1 MQYRRIFKC
10 VVAPLTLIAALASV
24 SNAEKKQPQ
33 ELGIVSAKPAS
44 GPFVETDRGFMVP
57 YEDTLPGST
66 IKFTM
71 VPVPGGVFS
80 YGDADSKSASPPV
93 KVKVDPFWIAQH
105 EVTWGQ
111 YQFFMS
117 LHDVFK
123 GFQTHRLVPLTKDKM
138 IDAVTAPSNLYD
150 SSFTYRKG
158 QNPKQPALS
167 MSQFAGKQYTK
178 WLSLTTGEYYRLPT
192 GAEWEYAARA
202 GSKTKYSFGDDPGK
216 LGDYA
221 WYGKNSDDKTHFVGT
236 KKPNAY
242 GIYDMY
248 GNVAE
253 WVLDSYSGDGYADLA
268 KKAAGGPLTTIQA
281 TQWPTKLFPRCV
293 RGGSFTSHHAD
304 CKSASRFG
312 SNDDDWR
319 EEDPNEPKSPW
330 WFTTGEGLEVGLRV
344 IRPLDA
350 PATKAEKHKYWDAD
364 LPVID
369 RDVKFRIYDEGRGAF
384 GIASPSLPESIKV
397 LKKKQAAAAYDED
410 E

>member
-1 MQYRRIFKC
+1 MQYRKILAC
-10 VVAPLTLIAALASV
+10 CLATLATLTVLTGISG
-24 SNAEKKQPQ
+24 AEEKETKAVPGLVQ
-33 ELGIVSAKPAS
+33 EKPAS
-44 GPFVETDRGFMVP
+44 GPFVKTDRGYMVP
-57 YEDTLPGST
+57 YEDTLPGSNV
-66 IKFTM
+66 KFQM
-71 VPVPGGVFS
+71 VPVPGGVFKM
-80 YGDADSKSASPPV
+80 GDAGSKSSGPAV
-93 KVKVDPFWIAQH
+93 EVKVDPFWIAKY
-105 EVTWGQ
+105 ETTWGQ

-123 GFQTHRLVPLTKDKM
+123 GFQTYRMVPLTKDKM

-150 SSFTYRKG
+150 SSFTYQKG

-192 GAEWEYAARA
+192 SAEWEYAARA
-202 GSKTKYSFGDDPGK
+202 GTNTAYFFGDDPAK

-236 KKPNAY
+236 KKPNAW
-242 GIYDMY
+242 GIHDMY

-253 WVLDSYSGDGYADLA
+253 WVLDSYSSDGYGDLA
-268 KKAAGGPLTTIQA
+268 KKAGDKPLTTEQA

-293 RGGSFTSHHAD
+293 RGGSFTAHHAD
-304 CKSASRFG
+304 CKSYSRFG
-312 SNDDDWR
+312 SHDDDWR

-344 IRPLDA
+344 IRPLNP
-350 PATKAEKHKYWDAD
+350 PATKVAKHKYWDAD
-364 LPVID
+364 LPLIE

-384 GIASPSLPESIKV
+384 GIASPSLPESIKA
-397 LKKKQAAAAYDED
+397 LKKKQADAAYDE
-410 E
+410 